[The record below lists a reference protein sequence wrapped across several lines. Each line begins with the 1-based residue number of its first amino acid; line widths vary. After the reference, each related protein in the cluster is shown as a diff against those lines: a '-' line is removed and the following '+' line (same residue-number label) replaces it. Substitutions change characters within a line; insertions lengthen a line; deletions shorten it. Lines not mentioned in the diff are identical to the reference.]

1 MRYVL
6 HAIMRPDLLS
16 VAKVLI
22 GLAAG
27 VNASR
32 AGMNVILV
40 PPYVALVD
48 LILALLFLKY
58 QNKRNRAFTHP
69 MTRIVSTEK
78 GDQ

>member
-6 HAIMRPDLLS
+6 HAIMWLDLLS

-22 GLAAG
+22 GLATG

-40 PPYVALVD
+40 PPYTALVD

-58 QNKRNRAFTHP
+58 QKKRNHAFTQ
-69 MTRIVSTEK
+69 I
-78 GDQ
+78 QWL